1 LVAAL
6 VFGSPPAQARW
17 ENRGLSSDGDQL
29 QVLRDPQPEVAP
41 TNRRPVQSATLRLLL
56 KPHTLQDPRNG
67 QWVTAIVSEW
77 TFKCPEELG
86 VIKFSRIQYEDGSS
100 KKSDANSGYRAIS
113 QDDLVYSVMRELCG
127 DSHDQ

>member
-1 LVAAL
+1 LAAVL
-6 VFGSPPAQARW
+6 ALGSPPAQARW

-41 TNRRPVQSATLRLLL
+41 TNKRPVQSTTLRLLL

-77 TFKCPEELG
+77 IFKCQEESG
-86 VIKFSRIQYEDGSS
+86 VIKHSRIQYEDGSS
-100 KKSDANSGYRAIS
+100 KKSDADSGYRAIS
-113 QDDLVYSVMRELCG
+113 QDDLVYAEMLELCG
-127 DSHDQ
+127 DGYDR